1 MSVEGFGSNKRFLF
15 KAVGQKQW
23 GREGNFDTL
32 FHCPVY
38 GNYGS
43 PDDKLTRPTRLS
55 LFLFGV
61 ED

>member
-1 MSVEGFGSNKRFLF
+1 ML
-15 KAVGQKQW
+15 KALAPIRDFSSRPWGKSSG

-32 FHCPVY
+32 FHCPIY